1 MISWNRQGGIRYLQ
15 SAGLFTVL
23 ALWPVLSFSSAL
35 MQVAF
40 WLSFSFW
47 ALALILKKEAPVLS
61 DKVCLV
67 LLGVFFTAVLVSMT
81 VSDHP
86 KQSFR
91 GLIKVIRQIGT
102 LFVVFYFF
110 RIPAAQ
116 TKLKWVVFFS
126 FLLLIADGAVQY
138 FRGVDFLRGFE
149 AQAASSG
156 RRLSAS
162 FEHYGKLAA
171 YLCAVLPVI
180 IGYALSEWRRGI
192 QRYTFWI
199 WLGLASFGCTLL
211 FFTRSRGAFIAF
223 FLAFVSI
230 LLLRRAWKSLLV
242 LFVCGIIFVSVLPK
256 SMVIHLDAE
265 NKEQSVIERFELWHR
280 AFDVIQATPWT
291 GTGINTYA
299 VAHQQHDTRKNW
311 RVQNYYAHNGY
322 LQTAS
327 EIGIPGALALIL
339 FFLRWVWIHKPSFQ
353 DRNADA
359 EVRWGILGGALAFMI
374 FCSGDT
380 AMHSL
385 QPVVAFWFVLGLL
398 GAFNPAIRRS

>member
-1 MISWNRQGGIRYLQ
+1 MISWNRQSGIRYLE
-15 SAGLFTVL
+15 SAGLFAVL

-47 ALALILKKEAPVLS
+47 ALTLILKKETPVLP
-61 DKVCLV
+61 DKVCLILLAILFAAV
-67 LLGVFFTAVLVSMT
+67 LLSMT

-91 GLIKVIRQIGT
+91 GLIKIIRQIGT

-110 RIPAAQ
+110 RIPAAKV
-116 TKLKWVVFFS
+116 KLKWVVFFS
-126 FLLLIADGAVQY
+126 FLLLIADGAVQF

-149 AQAASSG
+149 AQVASSG

-171 YLCAVLPVI
+171 YLCAVLPI
-180 IGYALSEWRRGI
+180 IVGYAAAAWYKGWRR
-192 QRYTFWI
+192 YEFWI
-199 WLGLASFGCTLL
+199 WTGLSACGALLL
-211 FFTRSRGAFIAF
+211 FFTRSRGAFVAF
-223 FLAFVSI
+223 FLMMFLL
-230 LLLRRAWKSLLV
+230 LLLRRSWKVLTLLCIACAV
-242 LFVCGIIFVSVLPK
+242 FVAVLPR

-265 NKEQSVIERFELWHR
+265 NKEQSIVERFELWHR
-280 AFDVIQATPWT
+280 AWDVIKQNPWT

-299 VAHQQHDTRKNW
+299 VAHQQFDTRQNW
-311 RVQNYYAHNGY
+311 RVKNYYAHNGY

-327 EIGIPGALALIL
+327 EIGLPGALALIL
-339 FFLRWVWIHKPSFQ
+339 FLLRWLWIHKPSFRDQ
-353 DRNADA
+353 SPDA
-359 EVRWGILGGALAFMI
+359 EVRWGFLGGALAFMI
-374 FCSGDT
+374 FCMGDT

-385 QPVVAFWFVLGLL
+385 QPVVSFWFVLGLL
-398 GAFNPAIRRS
+398 GAFYPADRRS